1 MATAAE
7 SDAVRSGA
15 TDKSLDTAGVRRLET
30 LWAGRTLSNLFV
42 VRLVRNAATACD
54 DQLDLGPNSPRQNDA
69 DLTPDALDRVHF
81 SWNRERAL
89 FSFILSMFFTP
100 NRVHF
105 G

>member
-15 TDKSLDTAGVRRLET
+15 TDKTLDTAGVRRLET
-30 LWAGRTLSNLFV
+30 LWAGRILSNLFV

-69 DLTPDALDRVHF
+69 DLTPDALKGCWQPAFTCRKSVF
-81 SWNRERAL
+81 RFGEIGLAL
-89 FSFILSMFFTP
+89 
-100 NRVHF
+100 
-105 G
+105 

>member
-30 LWAGRTLSNLFV
+30 LWAGRILSNIFV

-69 DLTPDALDRVHF
+69 DLTPDALKAASAEVAF
-81 SWNRERAL
+81 
-89 FSFILSMFFTP
+89 
-100 NRVHF
+100 
-105 G
+105 